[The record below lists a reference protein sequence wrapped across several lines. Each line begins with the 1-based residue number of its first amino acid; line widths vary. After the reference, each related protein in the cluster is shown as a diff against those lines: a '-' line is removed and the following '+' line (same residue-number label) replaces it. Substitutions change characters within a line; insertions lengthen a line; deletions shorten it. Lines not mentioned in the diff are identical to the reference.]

1 MELKDANTNAPTV
14 FTWTPGI
21 SPVKTPHKTP
31 ETQAVMISKILPPYN
46 NMMSQINNII
56 Y

>member
-1 MELKDANTNAPTV
+1 MELNEANTNAPTV

-21 SPVKTPHKTP
+21 RPVKTPHKTP

-46 NMMSQINNII
+46 NMMYNINII
-56 Y
+56 IY